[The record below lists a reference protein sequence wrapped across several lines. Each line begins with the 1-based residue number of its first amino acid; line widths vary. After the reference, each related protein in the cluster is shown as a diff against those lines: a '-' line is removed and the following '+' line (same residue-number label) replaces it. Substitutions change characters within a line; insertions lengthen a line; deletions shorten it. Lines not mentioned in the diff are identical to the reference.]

1 MTEDDRL
8 ARLMHSA
15 NNCRQM
21 LGAIDRRLARAIECL
36 EKGGVENCREHLKAL
51 EEALPQAMAIIEFE
65 NDNAPDQAA
74 ASSSS
79 AEGHSS
85 SN

>member
-1 MTEDDRL
+1 MTEDDRV

-51 EEALPQAMAIIEFE
+51 EEALPQAMEMLKFE